1 MRSILKTSLGTLIG
15 LTVFLF
21 FFLFLIV
28 IISVASSSSSLD
40 VSIEPNSV
48 IHLNFEGGIVD
59 RTPEKG
65 IESLMGFS
73 DEKPKTIA
81 LNDFLKAIDHAKKDK
96 NIKGVLMDMNNVK
109 GSWASLEEV
118 RNKLIE
124 LKSEGKFIIAY
135 ADMYFNS
142 SYYLASVANEVYL
155 TNNGELVFNGLS
167 RKLTFFKNALDKLGV
182 EVQTFKVGKFKSA
195 VEPFLLDK
203 MSEANREQ
211 SLSFLNSFYDKMLKG
226 ISEERKLDISLL
238 DSLAD
243 NLIIRNAE
251 DAFQY
256 KMVDSLLY
264 KDQIIEIIKDK
275 LGLDSNEDINTVGIN
290 KYHKSIKENVLDI
303 DNKKIAVVF
312 ASGDIVDGKGDKESI
327 GGARL
332 SKTIRKLRKN
342 KDIKAMVLRVNSPG
356 GSALASE
363 IIWREIQK
371 TKEIMPVIV
380 SMGNLAASGGYY
392 ISCLADTIVAQPN
405 TITGSIGVFGLI
417 PNMQELFEEK
427 LGFSFD
433 LVKTGKYGDLGSMT
447 RKVTDS
453 ESAIIQKS
461 VNEIYDLFL
470 TRVSE
475 GRKMDK
481 DMVHEIAQ
489 GRVWTGVQ
497 AKENGLVDVIGGLQ
511 KAISIAAEKINLE
524 EYTIT
529 EYPQRKE
536 KPWSFVLDAI
546 ESKTSSKNILKENM
560 GKYYY
565 QYKSLDDMS
574 RTNTIQA
581 RVPYFIEVY

>member
-1 MRSILKTSLGTLIG
+1 
-15 LTVFLF
+15 
-21 FFLFLIV
+21 
-28 IISVASSSSSLD
+28 
-40 VSIEPNSV
+40 
-48 IHLNFEGGIVD
+48 
-59 RTPEKG
+59 
-65 IESLMGFS
+65 
-73 DEKPKTIA
+73 
-81 LNDFLKAIDHAKKDK
+81 
-96 NIKGVLMDMNNVK
+96 
-109 GSWASLEEV
+109 
-118 RNKLIE
+118 
-124 LKSEGKFIIAY
+124 
-135 ADMYFNS
+135 
-142 SYYLASVANEVYL
+142 
-155 TNNGELVFNGLS
+155 
-167 RKLTFFKNALDKLGV
+167 
-182 EVQTFKVGKFKSA
+182 
-195 VEPFLLDK
+195 
-203 MSEANREQ
+203 
-211 SLSFLNSFYDKMLKG
+211 
-226 ISEERKLDISLL
+226 
-238 DSLAD
+238 
-243 NLIIRNAE
+243 
-251 DAFQY
+251 
-256 KMVDSLLY
+256 
-264 KDQIIEIIKDK
+264 
-275 LGLDSNEDINTVGIN
+275 
-290 KYHKSIKENVLDI
+290 
-303 DNKKIAVVF
+303 
-312 ASGDIVDGKGDKESI
+312 
-327 GGARL
+327 
-332 SKTIRKLRKN
+332 
-342 KDIKAMVLRVNSPG
+342 MVLRVNSPG

>member
-1 MRSILKTSLGTLIG
+1 ME
-15 LTVFLF
+15 
-21 FFLFLIV
+21 
-28 IISVASSSSSLD
+28 

-59 RTPEKG
+59 RIPEKG

-81 LNDFLKAIDHAKKDK
+81 LNDFLKAIEHAKKDK

-203 MSEANREQ
+203 MSEANRKQ
-211 SLSFLNSFYDKMLKG
+211 NISFLNSFYDKMLKG
-226 ISEERKLDISLL
+226 ISEERALDINLL

-251 DAFQY
+251 NAFQY

-264 KDQIIEIIKDK
+264 KDQILRIIKDK
-275 LGLDSNEDINTVGIN
+275 LGLDSNEDINTVDIN
-290 KYHKSIKENVLDI
+290 TYNKSIKENMPDI

-312 ASGDIVDGKGDKESI
+312 ASGNIVDGKGDKESI

-332 SKTIRKLRKN
+332 SKTIRRLRKN

-433 LVKTGKYGDLGSMT
+433 LVKTGKYSDLGSMT

-489 GRVWTGVQ
+489 GRVWTGTQ
-497 AKENGLVDVIGGLQ
+497 AKEIGLVDVIGGLE
-511 KAISIAAEKINLE
+511 KAIEIAAAKIDLE
-524 EYTIT
+524 EYSIT

-536 KPWSFVLDAI
+536 KPWTFLLDAL
-546 ESKTSSKNILKENM
+546 ENKSTTKSILKENM

-565 QYKSLDDMS
+565 QYKSLSDMS

-581 RVPYFIEVY
+581 RLPYFIEVY

>member
-1 MRSILKTSLGTLIG
+1 
-15 LTVFLF
+15 
-21 FFLFLIV
+21 
-28 IISVASSSSSLD
+28 
-40 VSIEPNSV
+40 
-48 IHLNFEGGIVD
+48 
-59 RTPEKG
+59 
-65 IESLMGFS
+65 
-73 DEKPKTIA
+73 

-211 SLSFLNSFYDKMLKG
+211 NLSFLNSFYDKMLKG
-226 ISEERKLDISLL
+226 ISEERELDIYLL

-275 LGLDSNEDINTVGIN
+275 LGLDSNEDINTVDIN
-290 KYHKSIKENVLDI
+290 TYNKSIKENVPDI

-417 PNMQELFEEK
+417 PNMQELFEGK

-453 ESAIIQKS
+453 ESSIIQKS
-461 VNEIYDLFL
+461 VNDIYDLFL

-489 GRVWTGVQ
+489 GRVWTGIQ
-497 AKENGLVDVIGGLQ
+497 AKEIGLVDVIGGLE
-511 KAISIAAEKINLE
+511 KAIEIAAAKIDLE
-524 EYTIT
+524 EYSIT

-536 KPWSFVLDAI
+536 KPWTFVLDAL
-546 ESKTSSKNILKENM
+546 ENKTATKSILKENM

-565 QYKSLDDMS
+565 QYKSISDMS